1 MFFKDIPTISAKDLI
16 AKLTSDEPTPPIV
29 LDARTRLEWNLSHIP
44 NAVLAG
50 HWLEA
55 SLQPNQLVVCVCL
68 SAHRSKPLTD
78 RLIKQGINAVEL
90 QGGML
95 AWWKA
100 GLPTE
105 KS

>member
-1 MFFKDIPTISAKDLI
+1 MFFKNIPAISAKDLI
-16 AKLTSDEPTPPIV
+16 AKLTSDEPTSPIV
-29 LDARTRLEWNLSHIP
+29 LDARTRLEWGLSHIP
-44 NAVLAG
+44 NAELAG
-50 HWLEA
+50 KWHEP